1 MRELF
6 SELLYKEM
14 NSNSKITVLLGDV
27 GYGVFDK
34 LKTDF
39 PKRILNCGSS
49 EQLMIGMASGMALS
63 KNIIPVVYSITPFI
77 LFRPFEFI
85 RNLVN
90 HDRIPIKIVGSGR
103 DQDYKTLGFTHYA
116 NDDIIIKENFK
127 NIKFFKPDSLDSFLF
142 TKFLYDEGP
151 SYLNLKR

>member
-1 MRELF
+1 MRDLF
-6 SELLYKEM
+6 AELLYKEM
-14 NSNSKITVLLGDV
+14 SSNSKITVLLGDV

-34 LKTDF
+34 IKTEL
-39 PKRILNCGSS
+39 PKQILNCGSS

-63 KNIIPVVYSITPFI
+63 NNIIPVVYSITPFI

-90 HDRIPIKIVGSGR
+90 HDKIPIKIVGSGR
-103 DQDYKTLGFTHYA
+103 DQDYKSLGFTHYA
-116 NDDIIIKENFK
+116 NDDTIIKENFK
-127 NIKFFKPDSLDSFLF
+127 NIKFFKPDSLDSLLF
-142 TKFLYDEGP
+142 KEFLYNEKP